1 MIPSTTLK
9 VLTLIIYV
17 LAIANVANVMV
28 IQKDV
33 YLSSVGDGI
42 VLNYFGSDEVYV
54 LTSQLPPESFD
65 VRVGNTSKEGI
76 YSGVIYVRVTK
87 QLIDSTYKYLV
98 ALYSVSPFTANI
110 TIVSGGR
117 YSTETINCPPNV
129 TIQLTFNLLNNFT
142 GSVKTL
148 PQVPIY
154 LSTPIWSLAVLALTT
169 SLFITS
175 AVLDVRDY
183 SRIKKDRWGVQ
194 ESIAV
199 IVRYLLYSSLISFI
213 LSTILTIGTSIY
225 MSITYKTTSF
235 EFSWLLTP
243 FIALLV
249 SALAYQICKW
259 KGWYDVVDE
268 E

>member
-1 MIPSTTLK
+1 MIPSILLK
-9 VLTLIIYV
+9 VSTLIIYT
-17 LAIANVANVMV
+17 LIITNVANVMI

-33 YLSSVGDGI
+33 YLSSIGDGI
-42 VLNYFGSDEVYV
+42 ILSYSGSDEVYI
-54 LTSQLPPESFD
+54 LISQLPENFD
-65 VRVGNTSKEGI
+65 VKVSNTSKGGT
-76 YSGVIYVRVTK
+76 YSGVVQVKVIR

-98 ALYSVSPFTANI
+98 ALYSASPFTTNI

-129 TIQLTFNLLNNFT
+129 TIQLTFNLINNFT
-142 GSVKTL
+142 GSVRTS
-148 PQVPIY
+148 PQIPIY
-154 LSTPIWSLAVLALTT
+154 LSTPIWSLAILALTT
-169 SLFITS
+169 CLFMTS

-183 SRIKKDRWGVQ
+183 SRIKKDRWGIQ

-225 MSITYKTTSF
+225 MSIAYKTTSF

-243 FIALLV
+243 FIVLIVNTLV
-249 SALAYQICKW
+249 YQICKW

>member
-1 MIPSTTLK
+1 
-9 VLTLIIYV
+9 
-17 LAIANVANVMV
+17 V
-28 IQKDV
+28 I
-33 YLSSVGDGI
+33 
-42 VLNYFGSDEVYV
+42 
-54 LTSQLPPESFD
+54 
-65 VRVGNTSKEGI
+65 R
-76 YSGVIYVRVTK
+76 

-98 ALYSVSPFTANI
+98 ALYSASPFTTNI

-129 TIQLTFNLLNNFT
+129 TIQLTFNLINNFT
-142 GSVKTL
+142 GSVRTS
-148 PQVPIY
+148 PQIPIY
-154 LSTPIWSLAVLALTT
+154 LSTPIWSLAILALTT
-169 SLFITS
+169 CLFMTS

-183 SRIKKDRWGVQ
+183 SRIKKDRWGIQ

-225 MSITYKTTSF
+225 MSIAYKTTSF

-243 FIALLV
+243 FIVLIVNTLV
-249 SALAYQICKW
+249 YQICKW